1 MIEFYPFSK
10 TLLVASIFVLASDGL
25 KPSGRTMLSLKMAL
39 KRGSS
44 RHGNTLRAWCDWNC
58 VDANH
63 LHTKKKIGKKKSKVS
78 ITRATR
84 DCQTNSNTRRRMYLL
99 GGVVFRI
106 FTTIKSM
113 HIRLQFAGIRELQTI
128 RFSFPQR
135 ILQR

>member
-1 MIEFYPFSK
+1 MGIPYEHG
-10 TLLVASIFVLASDGL
+10 AIGIVLM
-25 KPSGRTMLSLKMAL
+25 PTIC
-39 KRGSS
+39 
-44 RHGNTLRAWCDWNC
+44 T
-58 VDANH
+58 
-63 LHTKKKIGKKKSKVS
+63 HTKNWKKKSKVS